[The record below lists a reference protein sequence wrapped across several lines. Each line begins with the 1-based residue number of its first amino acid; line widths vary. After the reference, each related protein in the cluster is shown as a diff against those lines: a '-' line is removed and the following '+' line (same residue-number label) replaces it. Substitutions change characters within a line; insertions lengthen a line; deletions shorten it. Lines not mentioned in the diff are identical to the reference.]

1 MTPKL
6 ASPLLHLWPCPT
18 SEVPPQEFGS
28 SRVQPQTLWLYQT
41 CPEEQEEARHWE
53 AAGGL
58 AWKAVLA
65 PWAGRCPL

>member
-1 MTPKL
+1 MTPRL

-18 SEVPPQEFGS
+18 SGVPLQGFVSWPALKLT
-28 SRVQPQTLWLYQT
+28 RRLYQT

-58 AWKAVLA
+58 AGKAVLA